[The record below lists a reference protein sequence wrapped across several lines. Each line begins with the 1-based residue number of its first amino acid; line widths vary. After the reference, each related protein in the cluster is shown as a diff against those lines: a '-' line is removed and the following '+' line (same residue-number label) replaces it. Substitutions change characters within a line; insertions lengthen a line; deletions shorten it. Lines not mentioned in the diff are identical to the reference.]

1 MLIPMIIKFFKKA
14 PVPVA
19 HHSGLYVRKELHESL
34 WQQDQLTL
42 VEMAAQ
48 VLELEQADEV
58 EAEPGQEREVRLTYL
73 DEVILFDFRVADDAT
88 TVLWKLEL
96 GKQPCSLMDN

>member
-1 MLIPMIIKFFKKA
+1 
-14 PVPVA
+14 
-19 HHSGLYVRKELHESL
+19 LHDSL

-48 VLELEQADEV
+48 VLELEQADEA
-58 EAEPGQEREVRLTYL
+58 EPEPGQEREVRLTYL

>member
-1 MLIPMIIKFFKKA
+1 MTIKLFKKA
-14 PVPVA
+14 PVSVA
-19 HHSGLYVRKELHESL
+19 HHSGLYVRKELHDAL

-48 VLELEQADEV
+48 VLELEQADEA

-73 DEVILFDFRVADDAT
+73 DDVILFDFRVSDDAT

-96 GKQPCSLMDN
+96 GKQPCSLMDA